1 MSFCPKESRNLAMLT
16 DFYEIT
22 MANGYFESGI
32 GDQIAVFD
40 MFFRKI
46 PDQGGFAIFAG
57 LEQLI
62 EFLTSLRFVPEDLE
76 YLRET
81 KLFSEE
87 FLRYLETFQFSCDV
101 WSVSEGTPIFPNEPV
116 IVVRGP
122 LIQTQFIETMLLTTV
137 NHQSLIATKASRM
150 VRAANGK
157 SVLEFG
163 ARRAQGY
170 DGAMYGS
177 RAAYIGG
184 CTGTSCV
191 ISASR
196 FGIPVSGTMAHSW
209 VQSFD
214 SEYDAF
220 RRYAEIYPQEC
231 VLLIDTYNVLKQGV
245 LNAIRVFDEILLP
258 QGIRPK
264 GVRIDSGDIAYLS
277 KKVRRILDDAGYSDV
292 PIIASNSLDEYIIR
306 DLLLQDAAVDVFAV
320 GENLITSKSS
330 PVFGGVY
337 KLVAVQ
343 RNGLLQPRIK
353 KSETVEKVNWPHFK
367 KLYRF
372 YQRET
377 GRSVADLVTLYDEQ
391 IASFEGYEIFDP
403 NAIWK
408 TKVLT
413 GITAKE
419 LLQPVFL
426 KGRLVYPSISTTEIR
441 TSSIQQIDSLWDE
454 VKRFENPHRYYVDF
468 SKKLWEMRNQML
480 RGL

>member
-1 MSFCPKESRNLAMLT
+1 M
-16 DFYEIT
+16 
-22 MANGYFESGI
+22 
-32 GDQIAVFD
+32 
-40 MFFRKI
+40 
-46 PDQGGFAIFAG
+46 
-57 LEQLI
+57 
-62 EFLTSLRFVPEDLE
+62 
-76 YLRET
+76 
-81 KLFSEE
+81 
-87 FLRYLETFQFSCDV
+87 
-101 WSVSEGTPIFPNEPV
+101 
-116 IVVRGP
+116 
-122 LIQTQFIETMLLTTV
+122 
-137 NHQSLIATKASRM
+137 
-150 VRAANGK
+150 
-157 SVLEFG
+157 
-163 ARRAQGY
+163 
-170 DGAMYGS
+170 
-177 RAAYIGG
+177 
-184 CTGTSCV
+184 

-292 PIIASNSLDEYIIR
+292 SIIASNSLDEYIIR

-343 RNGLLQPRIK
+343 RNDLLQPRIK

-391 IASFEGYEIFDP
+391 ITSFEGYEIFDP

-413 GITAKE
+413 EITAKE

-441 TSSIQQIDSLWDE
+441 KSSIQQIDSLWDE